1 MTKSSLWP
9 LLIVLAAG
17 IAAEAA
23 AQPPHWVIDSPYMPH
38 RGRIG
43 VRVQPMTPELRE
55 FFEVP
60 SDLGVLVA
68 EVETDHPAAKAG
80 VAVGDVIVSGGDQAI
95 RNPFDLVKAVARVP
109 AGETLELSVYRDG
122 KKKTLEVEPK
132 GESIPWV
139 DPNQWREWFDQR
151 LHEGSGQLRERLK
164 QLEER
169 LEELERRL
177 Q

>member
-17 IAAEAA
+17 IAAEAT

-68 EVETDHPAAKAG
+68 EVETDHPAAASRS
-80 VAVGDVIVSGGDQAI
+80 A
-95 RNPFDLVKAVARVP
+95 
-109 AGETLELSVYRDG
+109 T
-122 KKKTLEVEPK
+122 
-132 GESIPWV
+132 
-139 DPNQWREWFDQR
+139 
-151 LHEGSGQLRERLK
+151 
-164 QLEER
+164 
-169 LEELERRL
+169 
-177 Q
+177 